1 MTEKNFSGVLVPAL
15 TPFGADLS
23 PDKDAFIEHC
33 KWLMDQGADGLAVF
47 GTTSE
52 ANSLGL
58 TERMTLLDALVEA
71 GIPARKLMPG
81 TGACSIEDSLAL
93 TQHAVDLGCGGCLML
108 PPFYYKGVSDEGLF
122 KAFATVIDRIGSD
135 ALKIYLYHIPP
146 VAQVPISL
154 SLISMLLKH
163 YPKTVVGLKDS
174 SGDWDNTKA
183 VLTEFPGF
191 ETFAGS
197 EVFLLDTLRNG
208 GAGCITATGNANPAG
223 IRKVFTNWQTD
234 KADELQNRITLV
246 RKTIQNYTLV
256 PALKVLIADM
266 RDEASWAIV
275 RPPLVE
281 LSEDEAKNLLADLKE
296 IDFSL
301 NTDDQMAT
309 A

>member
-15 TPFGADLS
+15 TPFGTDLS
-23 PDKDAFIEHC
+23 PDKGAFVEHC
-33 KWLMDQGADGLAVF
+33 KWLLEQGADGLAVF

-58 TERMTLLDALVEA
+58 TERMTLLDELVEA
-71 GIPARKLMPG
+71 AISARKLMPG
-81 TGACSIEDSLAL
+81 TGACSIEDSLVL
-93 TQHAVDLGCGGCLML
+93 TQHAVNLGCGGCLML

-154 SLISMLLKH
+154 SLISMLLKQ

-174 SGDWDNTKA
+174 SGDWENTKA

-223 IRKVFTNWQTD
+223 IRNVFTNWQTD
-234 KADELQNRITLV
+234 EADDLQNRITLV
-246 RKTIQNYTLV
+246 RKTIQKYTLV
-256 PALKVLIADM
+256 PALKVLIANM
-266 RDEASWAIV
+266 RSDPSWAKV

-281 LSEDEAKNLLADLKE
+281 LSEEDAKNLIQDLE
-296 IDFSL
+296 AIDFSM
-301 NTDDQMAT
+301 NSADQLAT

>member
-174 SGDWDNTKA
+174 SGDWENTKA
-183 VLTEFPGF
+183 VLTEFPEF